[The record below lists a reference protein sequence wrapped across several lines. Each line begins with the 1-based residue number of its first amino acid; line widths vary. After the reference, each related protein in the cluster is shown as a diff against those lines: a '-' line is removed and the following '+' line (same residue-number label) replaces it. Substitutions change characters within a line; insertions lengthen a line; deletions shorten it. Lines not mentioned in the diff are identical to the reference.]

1 VGVEQRHGRQGD
13 VGVRR
18 LLIAVT
24 FSGGSRHCGFKTFLR
39 IYFLINCHVRFHSK
53 CQLVNFTKSY

>member
-1 VGVEQRHGRQGD
+1 
-13 VGVRR
+13 
-18 LLIAVT
+18 LIAVT

-53 CQLVNFTKSY
+53 CRLVNFTKSY